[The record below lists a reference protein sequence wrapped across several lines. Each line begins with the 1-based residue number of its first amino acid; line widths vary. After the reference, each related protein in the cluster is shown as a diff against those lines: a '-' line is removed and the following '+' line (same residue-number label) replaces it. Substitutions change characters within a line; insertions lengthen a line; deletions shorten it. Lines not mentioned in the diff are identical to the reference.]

1 MTELQMPQNDIL
13 SRVQR
18 QNQRD
23 SAAIAEALNVA
34 QENPQPFMSTNDEGK
49 PVIVGDVTRVD
60 EPEDYIVAFEYPKDL
75 ALKMN
80 VDNNAEDLGNG
91 WVRIERLFREVQI
104 TSMMAFRLKNAAAI
118 LWEYMLSFNN
128 NRQLEILT
136 VGDAYSIFKEI
147 PDDFVSAMERIV
159 QVSLDISDVDMKYI
173 EANSLINTASQL
185 IVNNAGFFQRDI
197 ESAPKNN

>member
-1 MTELQMPQNDIL
+1 MTEFTTPQNNIL

-18 QNQRD
+18 QNQQD
-23 SAAIAEALNVA
+23 SAAIAEALNMA
-34 QENPQPFMSTNDEGK
+34 QETPQPFMSADDKGK
-49 PVIVGDVTRVD
+49 PVIVGDVTKVE
-60 EPEDYIVAFEYPKDL
+60 EPSDYVVAFEYPKEM

-80 VDNNAEDLGNG
+80 AQNAEDLGNG

-104 TSMMAFRLKNAAAI
+104 TSMMAFRLKNAAAT
-118 LWEYMLSFNN
+118 LWEYMIDFNSN
-128 NRQLEILT
+128 KQIEILT
-136 VGDAYSIFKEI
+136 VGDAYSIFKEL

-159 QVSLDISDVDMKYI
+159 KVSLDISDIDMKYI

-197 ESAPKNN
+197 EFDSKNS

>member
-1 MTELQMPQNDIL
+1 MTEFQTPQNDIL

-18 QNQRD
+18 QNQQD
-23 SAAIAEALNVA
+23 SAAIAEALNAA
-34 QENPQPFMSTNDEGK
+34 QENPQPFLSTDDKGK
-49 PVIVGDVTRVD
+49 PVVVGDVTKVN
-60 EPEDYIVAFEYPKDL
+60 EAKDYVVAFEYPKEM

-80 VDNNAEDLGNG
+80 TQNFEDLGNG
-91 WVRIERLFREVQI
+91 WVRLERLFREVQI

-128 NRQLEILT
+128 NQQVEILT

-147 PDDFVSAMERIV
+147 PDDFVDAMERIV
-159 QVSLDISDVDMKYI
+159 QVSLNISDVDMKYI

-197 ESAPKNN
+197 ESNSKNN